1 MPDPESSA
9 DRIVASLH
17 NVDEKVNALR
27 EQRIN
32 DPDDLCD
39 KMFKMAA
46 PTLAGLVFG
55 KLFELAWR
63 KSVGRKAVLPDG
75 TTDKRKELALNL
87 VFGVASAGLG
97 ALVSQ
102 LSDRGSQP
110 LPSIAPNPLKPW
122 NPLDLPIS
130 ANFARSANNPTP
142 TSIFRSVR
150 FRSAIEA
157 AVGTARNCT
166 KLRLEGMRLRAKMLA
181 QLRGWD
187 INSQHE

>member
-1 MPDPESSA
+1 MSEMPDPESSA

-39 KMFKMAA
+39 KMFKVAA

-102 LSDRGSQP
+102 LSDRGSQA
-110 LPSIAPNPLKPW
+110 LVIAATPVNRAESAETVESARFADKRKFRQIRKQSHS
-122 NPLDLPIS
+122 NFHIS
-130 ANFARSANNPTP
+130 KR
-142 TSIFRSVR
+142 
-150 FRSAIEA
+150 AIQIC
-157 AVGTARNCT
+157 N
-166 KLRLEGMRLRAKMLA
+166 
-181 QLRGWD
+181 
-187 INSQHE
+187 

>member
-39 KMFKMAA
+39 KMFKVAA

-63 KSVGRKAVLPDG
+63 KSVGR
-75 TTDKRKELALNL
+75 KRKELALNL

-102 LSDRGSQP
+102 LSDRGSQA
-110 LPSIAPNPLKPW
+110 LVDRRHSRQSRRI
-122 NPLDLPIS
+122 
-130 ANFARSANNPTP
+130 R
-142 TSIFRSVR
+142 
-150 FRSAIEA
+150 
-157 AVGTARNCT
+157 
-166 KLRLEGMRLRAKMLA
+166 
-181 QLRGWD
+181 
-187 INSQHE
+187 

>member
-39 KMFKMAA
+39 KMFKVAA

-63 KSVGRKAVLPDG
+63 KSVGRK
-75 TTDKRKELALNL
+75 E
-87 VFGVASAGLG
+87 ASCRNRRA
-97 ALVSQ
+97 AIYR
-102 LSDRGSQP
+102 DR
-110 LPSIAPNPLKPW
+110 A
-122 NPLDLPIS
+122 
-130 ANFARSANNPTP
+130 
-142 TSIFRSVR
+142 
-150 FRSAIEA
+150 A
-157 AVGTARNCT
+157 AVRVCA
-166 KLRLEGMRLRAKMLA
+166 
-181 QLRGWD
+181 
-187 INSQHE
+187 

>member
-39 KMFKMAA
+39 KMFKVAA

-87 VFGVASAGLG
+87 VFGVASATPVNR
-97 ALVSQ
+97 AESAETVESARFADKRKFRQ
-102 LSDRGSQP
+102 IRKQFHS
-110 LPSIAPNPLKPW
+110 NFH
-122 NPLDLPIS
+122 IS
-130 ANFARSANNPTP
+130 KR
-142 TSIFRSVR
+142 
-150 FRSAIEA
+150 AIQI
-157 AVGTARNCT
+157 RN
-166 KLRLEGMRLRAKMLA
+166 
-181 QLRGWD
+181 
-187 INSQHE
+187 

>member
-1 MPDPESSA
+1 MSEMPDLESSA

-39 KMFKMAA
+39 KMFKAAA
-46 PTLAGLVFG
+46 PALTGLVFG

-75 TTDKRKELALNL
+75 TTDKRKELALSL
-87 VFGVASAGLG
+87 VFGVASAGFG

-102 LSDRGSQP
+102 LSSRGSQA
-110 LPSIAPNPLKPW
+110 LVDRRHSRQTREI
-122 NPLDLPIS
+122 
-130 ANFARSANNPTP
+130 R
-142 TSIFRSVR
+142 
-150 FRSAIEA
+150 
-157 AVGTARNCT
+157 
-166 KLRLEGMRLRAKMLA
+166 
-181 QLRGWD
+181 
-187 INSQHE
+187 

>member
-1 MPDPESSA
+1 MPCANSESTIPTIFATRCSRWPPHA
-9 DRIVASLH
+9 GRTRVRQT
-17 NVDEKVNALR
+17 VR
-27 EQRIN
+27 TG
-32 DPDDLCD
+32 
-39 KMFKMAA
+39 MAQ
-46 PTLAGLVFG
+46 
-55 KLFELAWR
+55 
-63 KSVGRKAVLPDG
+63 VGRPQSRVAGRHHRQTQG
-75 TTDKRKELALNL
+75 TGAESRVRRGFRRTRR
-87 VFGVASAGLG
+87 AGIATIRPRIAG
-97 ALVSQ
+97 AGRSP
-102 LSDRGSQP
+102 P

-150 FRSAIEA
+150 FISAIEA

>member
-1 MPDPESSA
+1 MSEMPDPESSA

-39 KMFKMAA
+39 KMFKVAA

-63 KSVGRKAVLPDG
+63 KSVGRKVVLPDG

-102 LSDRGSQP
+102 LSDRGSQALVAATP
-110 LPSIAPNPLKPW
+110 VNRAESAETVESARFADKRKFRQIRKQSHSNFH
-122 NPLDLPIS
+122 IS
-130 ANFARSANNPTP
+130 KR
-142 TSIFRSVR
+142 
-150 FRSAIEA
+150 AIQIC
-157 AVGTARNCT
+157 N
-166 KLRLEGMRLRAKMLA
+166 
-181 QLRGWD
+181 
-187 INSQHE
+187 

>member
-39 KMFKMAA
+39 KMFKVAA

-102 LSDRGSQP
+102 LSDRGSQAQISPDPQTIP
-110 LPSIAPNPLKPW
+110 LQLPYFEACDSDLQLKLRLEPH
-122 NPLDLPIS
+122 
-130 ANFARSANNPTP
+130 
-142 TSIFRSVR
+142 
-150 FRSAIEA
+150 E
-157 AVGTARNCT
+157 TARNCDW
-166 KLRLEGMRLRAKMLA
+166 KECACGRKYLRNYADG
-181 QLRGWD
+181 
-187 INSQHE
+187 I

>member
-1 MPDPESSA
+1 MSEMPDPESSA

-32 DPDDLCD
+32 
-39 KMFKMAA
+39 A

-102 LSDRGSQP
+102 LSDRGSQA
-110 LPSIAPNPLKPW
+110 LVDRRHSRQSRRI
-122 NPLDLPIS
+122 
-130 ANFARSANNPTP
+130 R
-142 TSIFRSVR
+142 
-150 FRSAIEA
+150 
-157 AVGTARNCT
+157 
-166 KLRLEGMRLRAKMLA
+166 
-181 QLRGWD
+181 
-187 INSQHE
+187 

>member
-39 KMFKMAA
+39 KMFKVAA

-75 TTDKRKELALNL
+75 THR
-87 VFGVASAGLG
+87 
-97 ALVSQ
+97 
-102 LSDRGSQP
+102 
-110 LPSIAPNPLKPW
+110 PN
-122 NPLDLPIS
+122 
-130 ANFARSANNPTP
+130 
-142 TSIFRSVR
+142 
-150 FRSAIEA
+150 
-157 AVGTARNCT
+157 ARNW
-166 KLRLEGMRLRAKMLA
+166 R
-181 QLRGWD
+181 
-187 INSQHE
+187 

>member
-39 KMFKMAA
+39 KMFKVAA

-63 KSVGRKAVLPDG
+63 KSVGRKVVLPDG

-102 LSDRGSQP
+102 LSDRGSPP

-157 AVGTARNCT
+157 AAGTARNCDW
-166 KLRLEGMRLRAKMLA
+166 KECACGRKYLRNYADG
-181 QLRGWD
+181 
-187 INSQHE
+187 I

>member
-1 MPDPESSA
+1 MSEMPDPESSA

-39 KMFKMAA
+39 KMFKVAA

-75 TTDKRKELALNL
+75 TTDKRKA
-87 VFGVASAGLG
+87 
-97 ALVSQ
+97 VSY
-102 LSDRGSQP
+102 
-110 LPSIAPNPLKPW
+110 
-122 NPLDLPIS
+122 
-130 ANFARSANNPTP
+130 TH
-142 TSIFRSVR
+142 
-150 FRSAIEA
+150 
-157 AVGTARNCT
+157 
-166 KLRLEGMRLRAKMLA
+166 LRA
-181 QLRGWD
+181 
-187 INSQHE
+187 HET

>member
-1 MPDPESSA
+1 MSEMPDPESSA

-39 KMFKMAA
+39 KMFKVAA

-87 VFGVASAGLG
+87 VFGVASA
-97 ALVSQ
+97 LVSQ
-102 LSDRGSQP
+102 LSDRGSQA
-110 LPSIAPNPLKPW
+110 LVDRRHSRQSRRI
-122 NPLDLPIS
+122 
-130 ANFARSANNPTP
+130 R
-142 TSIFRSVR
+142 
-150 FRSAIEA
+150 
-157 AVGTARNCT
+157 
-166 KLRLEGMRLRAKMLA
+166 
-181 QLRGWD
+181 
-187 INSQHE
+187 

>member
-39 KMFKMAA
+39 KMFKVAA

-97 ALVSQ
+97 AKQPIPERLVGNPHHRSGRKEASCQ
-102 LSDRGSQP
+102 NRRAAIYRDR
-110 LPSIAPNPLKPW
+110 AT
-122 NPLDLPIS
+122 
-130 ANFARSANNPTP
+130 A
-142 TSIFRSVR
+142 VR
-150 FRSAIEA
+150 VCA
-157 AVGTARNCT
+157 
-166 KLRLEGMRLRAKMLA
+166 
-181 QLRGWD
+181 
-187 INSQHE
+187 

>member
-1 MPDPESSA
+1 MSEMPDPESSA

-39 KMFKMAA
+39 KMFKVAA

-87 VFGVASAGLG
+87 VRWYRNYPTA
-97 ALVSQ
+97 
-102 LSDRGSQP
+102 DRRRW
-110 LPSIAPNPLKPW
+110 SIAATPVNRAESAETVESARLADKRKFRQIRKQSHS
-122 NPLDLPIS
+122 NFHIS
-130 ANFARSANNPTP
+130 KR
-142 TSIFRSVR
+142 
-150 FRSAIEA
+150 AIQIC
-157 AVGTARNCT
+157 N
-166 KLRLEGMRLRAKMLA
+166 
-181 QLRGWD
+181 
-187 INSQHE
+187 

>member
-1 MPDPESSA
+1 MSEMPDPESSA

-39 KMFKMAA
+39 KMFKVAA

-102 LSDRGSQP
+102 LSDRGSQSLVAATP
-110 LPSIAPNPLKPW
+110 VNRAESAETVESARFADKRKFRQIRKQFHSNFH
-122 NPLDLPIS
+122 IS
-130 ANFARSANNPTP
+130 KR
-142 TSIFRSVR
+142 
-150 FRSAIEA
+150 AIQIC
-157 AVGTARNCT
+157 N
-166 KLRLEGMRLRAKMLA
+166 
-181 QLRGWD
+181 
-187 INSQHE
+187 

>member
-1 MPDPESSA
+1 MSEMPDPESSA

-32 DPDDLCD
+32 DLDDLCD
-39 KMFKMAA
+39 KMFKVAA

-102 LSDRGSQP
+102 LSDRGSQA
-110 LPSIAPNPLKPW
+110 LVDRRHSRQSRRI
-122 NPLDLPIS
+122 
-130 ANFARSANNPTP
+130 R
-142 TSIFRSVR
+142 
-150 FRSAIEA
+150 
-157 AVGTARNCT
+157 
-166 KLRLEGMRLRAKMLA
+166 
-181 QLRGWD
+181 
-187 INSQHE
+187 

>member
-1 MPDPESSA
+1 MSEMPDPESSA

-39 KMFKMAA
+39 KMFKV
-46 PTLAGLVFG
+46 AGLVFG

-102 LSDRGSQP
+102 LSDRGSQA
-110 LPSIAPNPLKPW
+110 LVDRRHSRQSRRI
-122 NPLDLPIS
+122 
-130 ANFARSANNPTP
+130 R
-142 TSIFRSVR
+142 
-150 FRSAIEA
+150 
-157 AVGTARNCT
+157 
-166 KLRLEGMRLRAKMLA
+166 
-181 QLRGWD
+181 
-187 INSQHE
+187 

>member
-1 MPDPESSA
+1 MSEMPDPESSA

-39 KMFKMAA
+39 KMFKVAA

-102 LSDRGSQP
+102 LSDRGSQALVAATP
-110 LPSIAPNPLKPW
+110 VNRAESAETVESARFADKRKFRQIHKQSHSNFH
-122 NPLDLPIS
+122 IS
-130 ANFARSANNPTP
+130 KR
-142 TSIFRSVR
+142 
-150 FRSAIEA
+150 AIQIC
-157 AVGTARNCT
+157 N
-166 KLRLEGMRLRAKMLA
+166 
-181 QLRGWD
+181 
-187 INSQHE
+187 

>member
-1 MPDPESSA
+1 MSEMPDPESSA

-39 KMFKMAA
+39 KMFKVAA

-102 LSDRGSQP
+102 LSDRATPVNRAESAETVESARFADKRKFRQIRKQ
-110 LPSIAPNPLKPW
+110 SHSNFH
-122 NPLDLPIS
+122 IS
-130 ANFARSANNPTP
+130 KR
-142 TSIFRSVR
+142 
-150 FRSAIEA
+150 AIQIC
-157 AVGTARNCT
+157 N
-166 KLRLEGMRLRAKMLA
+166 
-181 QLRGWD
+181 
-187 INSQHE
+187 

>member
-1 MPDPESSA
+1 MSEMPDPESSA

-39 KMFKMAA
+39 KMFKVAA

-87 VFGVASAGLG
+87 VFGVAPQVSARWCHNCPT
-97 ALVSQ
+97 A
-102 LSDRGSQP
+102 DRRRW
-110 LPSIAPNPLKPW
+110 SIAATPVNRAESAETVESARFADKRKFRQ
-122 NPLDLPIS
+122 NRKQFHSNFHIS
-130 ANFARSANNPTP
+130 KR
-142 TSIFRSVR
+142 
-150 FRSAIEA
+150 AIQIC
-157 AVGTARNCT
+157 N
-166 KLRLEGMRLRAKMLA
+166 
-181 QLRGWD
+181 
-187 INSQHE
+187 